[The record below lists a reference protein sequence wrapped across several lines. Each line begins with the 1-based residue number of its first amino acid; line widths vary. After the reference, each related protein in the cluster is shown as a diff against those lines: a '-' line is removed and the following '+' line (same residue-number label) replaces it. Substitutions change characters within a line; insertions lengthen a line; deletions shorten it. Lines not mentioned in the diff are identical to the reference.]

1 MQTVI
6 VENCHSI
13 AEKKFK
19 CSPMDVSLNNLICV
33 FMNKGYK
40 LGKWDG
46 GHIRRKQSGKRGYT
60 LFESTFSTVY
70 CHRVLNERLQ
80 TLFDM
85 WSGVNISGF
94 LPSTV
99 SK

>member
-1 MQTVI
+1 M
-6 VENCHSI
+6 
-13 AEKKFK
+13 K
-19 CSPMDVSLNNLICV
+19 CSPMDVSLKNLICV

-46 GHIRRKQSGKRGYT
+46 GHILRKQSGKRGYT
-60 LFESTFSTVY
+60 LFERSTFLTVY

-85 WSGVNISGF
+85 WSGVNISEF
-94 LPSTV
+94 LPSVV